1 MRTVAISSGV
11 DANRLIQAAATERP
25 TADTLEIVERAE
37 QAALEAIRILAIQA
51 TDRSLSSGS
60 VEWQRAKKAVERCSK
75 LRQPSAISR
84 RRTGRADFSNR
95 TISVEDFCS
104 DPSDFMQARSD

>member
-1 MRTVAISSGV
+1 MNDHFSLLKARYCRAVIRTAAISSGV

-60 VEWQRAKKAVERCSK
+60 VEWQRAKKAVERWLEIATTVSD
-75 LRQPSAISR
+75 QPQ
-84 RRTGRADFSNR
+84 TNWQGGF
-95 TISVEDFCS
+95 
-104 DPSDFMQARSD
+104 QQ